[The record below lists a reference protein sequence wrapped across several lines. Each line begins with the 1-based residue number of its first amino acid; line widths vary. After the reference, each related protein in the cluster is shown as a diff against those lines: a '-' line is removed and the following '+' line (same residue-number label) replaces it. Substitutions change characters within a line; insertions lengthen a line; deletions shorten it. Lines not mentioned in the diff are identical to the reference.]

1 MHPGQIPSLAA
12 GKSQNIDV
20 VQQNLAHVMKMLKMF
35 HVKIG
40 LEQDFYV

>member
-20 VQQNLAHVMKMLKMF
+20 QQNLAHVMEMLKMF